1 MNKGT
6 GKDGRGQTPLHIAAE
21 KGSTEIAALL
31 IEAKVRS
38 VCVGGEVKQ

>member
-1 MNKGT
+1 VNKSN
-6 GKDGRGQTPLHIAAE
+6 PLYAAAQN
-21 KGSTEIAALL
+21 GSTEITALL